1 MSDELADPGHVG
13 YVRLWLQHNSQ
24 RIAASVEPPGPS
36 DKRSTGTDFVR
47 WVTNLL
53 DQHQQVCQQEADR
66 SMRTHSRFT
75 GD

>member
-13 YVRLWLQHNSQ
+13 YVRRWLAHNSD
-24 RIAASVEPPGPS
+24 RIAASVEPPGPA

-47 WVTNLL
+47 WVSNLL
-53 DQHQQVCQQEADR
+53 DQHQHVCQQQSDR
-66 SMRTHSRFT
+66 SMRTHSKFT